1 MSLVRKSFAALAA
14 SAAMLMSGSVLA
26 QAKWDL
32 AAAYAPGNFHTLLLN
47 QFAAEVDK
55 ATAGRVKITVHP
67 AASLFKAP

>member
-14 SAAMLMSGSVLA
+14 SVAMLMSGPLLA

-32 AAAYAPGNFHTLLLN
+32 ASAYPPGNFHTQLLN

-55 ATAGRVKITVHP
+55 ATAGKVKIVMQPP
-67 AASLFKAP
+67 ATAN